1 MTGYKEAAVAHFTAK
16 ELEAKAVLQT
26 YFKSSVG
33 IGEHS
38 ELPTEVY
45 KWVERL
51 ATAQDCLHTLGE
63 IDEIKHSRYF
73 RN

>member
-1 MTGYKEAAVAHFTAK
+1 MNVYKEAAVAHFNARK
-16 ELEAKAVLQT
+16 LEAQAVLQT

-38 ELPTEVY
+38 ELPAEVY

-51 ATAQDCLHTLGE
+51 TTANDCLKTLVD
-63 IDEIKHSRYF
+63 IDEM
-73 RN
+73 

>member
-1 MTGYKEAAVAHFTAK
+1 MGYLNVYKEAAVAHFTARK
-16 ELEAKAVLQT
+16 LEAQAVLQT

-38 ELPTEVY
+38 ELPAEVY

-51 ATAQDCLHTLGE
+51 TTANDCLKTLVD
-63 IDEIKHSRYF
+63 IDEM
-73 RN
+73 

>member
-51 ATAQDCLHTLGE
+51 DTAQDCLHTLGE
-63 IDEIKHSRYF
+63 IDDM
-73 RN
+73 